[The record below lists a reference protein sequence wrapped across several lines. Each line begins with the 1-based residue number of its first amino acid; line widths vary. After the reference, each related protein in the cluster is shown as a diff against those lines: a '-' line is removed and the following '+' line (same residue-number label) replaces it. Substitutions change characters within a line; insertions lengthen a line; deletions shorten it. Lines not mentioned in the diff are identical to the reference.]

1 MTLEDAQRAFSH
13 TAVPVIHDLT
23 QHLPVTLYALL
34 KWLPDIN
41 THLCNT
47 P

>member
-1 MTLEDAQRAFSH
+1 MGTSSVRKS
-13 TAVPVIHDLT
+13 P
-23 QHLPVTLYALL
+23 L

-47 P
+47 PWI